1 MNADADIQVW
11 LETAART
18 NPEIIV
24 PYVRTAASK
33 TLRYDVRTVQEGA
46 NGRSNMAQSG
56 AVTVQ
61 ANVATPLVRMSVT
74 RSRQD
79 YCHIEI
85 VITEGHSTRQDYH
98 FECPAPGT
106 ERPDG

>member
-24 PYVRTAASK
+24 PYVQATGNKILQYS
-33 TLRYDVRTVQEGA
+33 VRTVREGA
-46 NGRSNMAQSG
+46 HGRSDMAQSG

-74 RSRQD
+74 RGKQD

-85 VITEGHSTRQDYH
+85 VISEGHAAGRDYH
-98 FECPAPGT
+98 FECPAPKESQSG
-106 ERPDG
+106 G